1 MSGEGNKKDE
11 VRWGVF
17 LPAFL
22 IIGGGALLGI
32 LKNDWLTKMCS
43 AIFGWSLK
51 SFGWL
56 YQLVAIFCLVV
67 VIIITFSKIGNVR
80 FGGKNAPVF
89 ILQLAATFKV
99 FFIDKIIEE
108 VEEDEITVQPEMM
121 AELTEAQAN
130 A

>member
-56 YQLVAIFCLVV
+56 PARRHILSCRRNYYHIF
-67 VIIITFSKIGNVR
+67 
-80 FGGKNAPVF
+80 
-89 ILQLAATFKV
+89 
-99 FFIDKIIEE
+99 
-108 VEEDEITVQPEMM
+108 
-121 AELTEAQAN
+121 
-130 A
+130 

>member
-67 VIIITFSKIGNVR
+67 VIIFIFYQNAKYRFRVSNVGSKKSIG
-80 FGGKNAPVF
+80 A
-89 ILQLAATFKV
+89 
-99 FFIDKIIEE
+99 
-108 VEEDEITVQPEMM
+108 
-121 AELTEAQAN
+121 
-130 A
+130 

>member
-1 MSGEGNKKDE
+1 M
-11 VRWGVF
+11 
-17 LPAFL
+17 PAFL

>member
-51 SFGWL
+51 SFG
-56 YQLVAIFCLVV
+56 
-67 VIIITFSKIGNVR
+67 
-80 FGGKNAPVF
+80 
-89 ILQLAATFKV
+89 
-99 FFIDKIIEE
+99 
-108 VEEDEITVQPEMM
+108 
-121 AELTEAQAN
+121 
-130 A
+130 

>member
-1 MSGEGNKKDE
+1 MGGESNKKED

-32 LKNDWLTKMCS
+32 LKNDWLTSICS

-67 VIIITFSKIGNVR
+67 VIIITFSKIGNIR
-80 FGGKNAPVF
+80 FGGKMQNPSIPSAPGS
-89 ILQLAATFKV
+89 
-99 FFIDKIIEE
+99 
-108 VEEDEITVQPEMM
+108 P
-121 AELTEAQAN
+121 
-130 A
+130 

>member
-1 MSGEGNKKDE
+1 MGSIFAGI
-11 VRWGVF
+11 
-17 LPAFL
+17 L

-80 FGGKNAPVF
+80 FGGKNAKSKHSF
-89 ILQLAATFKV
+89 GSWFAMTLTGGIATGCIV
-99 FFIDKIIEE
+99 
-108 VEEDEITVQPEMM
+108 TAPMR
-121 AELTEAQAN
+121 L
-130 A
+130 